1 MSTGVIH
8 RSVQSSELSRN
19 AAAVFAAAEEGPVDI
34 TRRDGADFVLTLAS
48 DVARERR
55 AVEIAASLVS
65 AFLSQEG
72 ASLAER
78 LCLPFPWVEFLSAD
92 ARERFADEIVAVTRA
107 CAAVGEFTRLLVVFE
122 AWRSSA
128 EAIAHGFTAD
138 DDLEWFHEPV
148 TVKKPRRR

>member
-1 MSTGVIH
+1 MSTSVIH

-19 AAAVFAAAEEGPVDI
+19 SAAVFAAAEEGPVDI

-55 AVEIAASLVS
+55 AVEIAASLVGAS
-65 AFLSQEG
+65 LSEEG
-72 ASLAER
+72 ASLADR
-78 LCLPFPWVEFLSAD
+78 LRLPFPWVEFLSAE
-92 ARERFADEIVAVTRA
+92 ARQRFADEIVSVTRA

-138 DDLEWFHEPV
+138 EDLEWLDEPV
-148 TVKKPRRR
+148 TVKKPRKR